1 MLKQIDKYTLKWPTS
16 IMGRVQSPWKP
27 WKDAITKLKGI
38 LARNVTNE
46 KQWGKSLPADLVF
59 ICVVENPSWGV
70 SKNFQQPELR
80 LRIGPYIVVWSKI
93 QNQMAQNS
101 LTKGSMTSGERLAT
115 HGCSRETCHGA
126 QSWNFPAL
134 KLQPFLG
141 LQPCTWLHVADCTLT
156 KEVWQAVSKVASIR
170 PAS

>member
-46 KQWGKSLPADLVF
+46 KQWGKSLLADLVF
-59 ICVVENPSWGV
+59 ICAVENPSWGV
-70 SKNFQQPELR
+70 RTLSSQSYDW
-80 LRIGPYIVVWSKI
+80 GVVHILYFEAEI
-93 QNQMAQNS
+93 QNQMAQNG

-115 HGCSRETCHGA
+115 HGCRRDS
-126 QSWNFPAL
+126 SWSTKL
-134 KLQPFLG
+134 KLPCSKATAFLG
-141 LQPCTWLHVADCTLT
+141 SAALHLTTYCWLYADQGSVAGSL
-156 KEVWQAVSKVASIR
+156 
-170 PAS
+170 